1 MKNSMMKNKAQ
12 MDLSSGIV
20 KVVEG
25 IVEIIGNIQRAGAS
39 APAPVLY
46 FIK

>member
-1 MKNSMMKNKAQ
+1 MKNSMIKNKAQ

-25 IVEIIGNIQRAGAS
+25 IVEIIGN
-39 APAPVLY
+39 
-46 FIK
+46 F